1 MPDNQEEVRYE
12 FIGDISSLKKA
23 TNDALDLLKQ
33 YQQQMDR
40 MTSDGGFGKNVK
52 AAKSFQSQINATTKQ
67 VTKLQKQMSNV
78 SDIKLYPS
86 GKLTQQLAKEMDV
99 MKGIAANMW
108 SKPSLTTKEVQGLT
122 RKLKAV
128 KQGLSNLAPEV
139 DKQVQQELKW
149 QNTLDSVSG
158 RVSKFRDTLDG
169 IRQSGANAMNPLLQ
183 KFSAM
188 TKYFDTMRTKLQS
201 LKDRG
206 SAALTRASQLAST
219 VASAFRRQ
227 SVSGDADAAADSSV
241 NKHSRLFNILTRVQQ
256 AFRKEKTAIE
266 DEKKSLETKDK
277 ALDSSTQRHSA
288 LRNIIVNLGR
298 SFQAEVLN
306 INNFSTGLKG
316 LGNAAKNL
324 KRALVALIGVPI
336 SRWLVNAANE
346 SISYAENLNLFTV
359 AVGEAY
365 EESYA
370 FVEQMQE
377 LYGMDPNN
385 LLRYTGYFYQLAD
398 AIDMPSRATANLSL
412 YLTKATN
419 DIASLFN
426 VDIETVAENMA
437 SGMQGMSRA
446 VRKYG
451 MDIRAVTLQQTALS
465 LGITEQVETM
475 SEANRMG
482 LRFITMMRQAQN
494 ASGDFART
502 IEQPANQ
509 LRIFKEQM
517 SQLGRAIGDTFIGP
531 LTTAVQHIN
540 GFVMALRI
548 ATTYINSVLGIVEE
562 TTSNIDTEG
571 ADNAAEALGAIGN
584 AATSTSKKIKNLL
597 APFDEL
603 NILTEQSTDDTPA
616 DIGTLDP
623 AIAEEIANMEYKL
636 EEVRMKANEVRDAIL
651 DFFGFTTSDGKIL
664 SWDASVFEENLI
676 NKFPQWTETI
686 QAVFD
691 NWSDI
696 VDGFKSVWQSLG
708 TVIGAIWE
716 EVLSL
721 LSKFV
726 NDQTVSEFV
735 NNLGENLRNLAG
747 WIEKNASTIA
757 KFILALLAMNAVRSV
772 LATVSHLV
780 QSFGA
785 LSGITNVV
793 TGALGALT
801 APMLAVAAAVA
812 VAVIAIVD
820 LLFTNEEFRDKAIT
834 AWQSFAEVIST
845 LWSTMIK
852 PVLKSLGSA
861 ISSLYTNVIKPV
873 VGTVGSIVLILWND
887 ILQPLLNW
895 IVTSL
900 GPGISN
906 VLSDILSVL
915 EWGFDAFG
923 GIISGVLQTLR
934 GLLDFIAGVF
944 TGDWSRA
951 WQGVVDVFAGIFNA
965 IGSLVVAVMNSVI
978 TVINGAISLIYNAIV
993 SLINLITGVV
1003 GRAAKIFGFDV
1014 DLAIT
1019 AKTPQIPYIQAPR
1032 VAMANGAVVTGP
1044 TNALIGEGRYDEMV
1058 MPLGNSPQVNEF
1070 ADSVASRVN
1079 SAEQIALLKEQ
1090 NELLRQILDKTG
1102 TSLDGKMV
1110 SDIVS
1115 RHQRNRARAT
1125 GGSL

>member
-40 MTSDGGFGKNVK
+40 MTSDGGFGKNVR

-67 VTKLQKQMSNV
+67 VTKLQNQMSRV

-86 GKLTQQLAKEMDV
+86 GKLTQQLAKEMDA
-99 MKGIAANMW
+99 MKGIAADMW
-108 SKPSLTTKEVQGLT
+108 SSPSLTTKEVQGLT
-122 RKLKAV
+122 QQLKAV

-139 DKQVQQELKW
+139 EKQVQQELKW
-149 QNTLDSVSG
+149 QNTLDSVSSK
-158 RVSKFRDTLDG
+158 VSKFRDTLDG
-169 IRQSGANAMNPLLQ
+169 IRQSGVNAMSPLLQ
-183 KFSAM
+183 KFSTM
-188 TKYFDTMRTKLQS
+188 TKYFDTMQAKLQS

-241 NKHSRLFNILTRVQQ
+241 VKHSRLFNMLTKVQQ

-266 DEKKSLETKDK
+266 DEKKSLKTKDK
-277 ALDSSTQRHSA
+277 VLDSSTQRHSA
-288 LRNIIVNLGR
+288 LRTIIVNLGR
-298 SFQAEVLN
+298 SFQSEVLN
-306 INNFSTGLKG
+306 INNFSVGLRG
-316 LGNAAKNL
+316 LGNVAKNL
-324 KRALVALIGVPI
+324 KRALVALIGVNI

-370 FVEQMQE
+370 FVKQMQE
-377 LYGMDPNN
+377 LYGMDPSN

-398 AIDMPSRATANLSL
+398 AIDMPSKATANLSL

-426 VDIETVAENMA
+426 MDIETVAENMA

-451 MDIRAVTLQQTALS
+451 MDIRAVALQQTALS

-531 LTTAVQHIN
+531 LTTAIQHIN
-540 GFVMALRI
+540 GFVMALRMVI
-548 ATTYINSVLGIVEE
+548 TYINSVLGLTQEATANV
-562 TTSNIDTEG
+562 NVDD
-571 ADNAAEALGAIGN
+571 ADDAADAVGAIGD
-584 AATSTSKKIKNLL
+584 AATGTAKKIKNLL

-603 NILTEQSTDDTPA
+603 NILTEQSTEGTLA

-623 AIAEEIANMEYKL
+623 AIAEEIANMEYQL
-636 EEVRMKANEVRDAIL
+636 EEVRMKANQVRDAIL
-651 DFFGFTTSDGKIL
+651 TFLGFTTEDGKIL
-664 SWDASVFEENLI
+664 AWDAQALEENLI
-676 NKFPQWTETI
+676 NKFPQWTEI
-686 QAVFD
+686 IRAVFD
-691 NWSDI
+691 NWTSI
-696 VDGFKSVWQSLG
+696 VDGFKQVWTLLG
-708 TVIGAIWE
+708 TAIKAVWE
-716 EVLSL
+716 ELS
-721 LSKFV
+721 
-726 NDQTVSEFV
+726 T
-735 NNLGENLRNLAG
+735 LAPG
-747 WIEKNASTIA
+747 
-757 KFILALLAMNAVRSV
+757 
-772 LATVSHLV
+772 
-780 QSFGA
+780 
-785 LSGITNVV
+785 
-793 TGALGALT
+793 
-801 APMLAVAAAVA
+801 
-812 VAVIAIVD
+812 
-820 LLFTNEEFRDKAIT
+820 FRDKAIT
-834 AWQSFAEVIST
+834 ALTSFAET
-845 LWSTMIK
+845 LGDLWST
-852 PVLKSLGSA
+852 VLKPTLKKLGDA
-861 ISSLYTNVIKPV
+861 IKSLYTNVIKPV
-873 VGTVGSIVLILWND
+873 VSGIISIISTLWND
-887 ILQPLLNW
+887 ILQPLLDW
-895 IVTSL
+895 LVTAL

-915 EWGFDAFG
+915 EWGFNNFG
-923 GIISGVLQTLR
+923 GIISGVLQTLQ

-951 WQGVVDVFAGIFNA
+951 WQGIVDVFAGIFNA

-978 TVINGAISLIYNAIV
+978 TVINGAISLIYNAVI
-993 SLINLITGVV
+993 SLINLVTGIV
-1003 GRAAKIFGFDV
+1003 GRVADIFGFTV

-1070 ADSVASRVN
+1070 ADSVASKVN
-1079 SAEQIALLKEQ
+1079 SAEQIALLREQ
-1090 NELLRQILDKTG
+1090 NDLLRQILDKTG